1 MSSMTFVELL
11 FWKNTRDA
19 EEVREEYGWK
29 VHIFCWWAISWL
41 FTGYMSTESCR

>member
-19 EEVREEYGWK
+19 EEVREEYGWQ
-29 VHIFCWWAISWL
+29 VPVLGICVTVAADGVASNRVY
-41 FTGYMSTESCR
+41 T

>member
-1 MSSMTFVELL
+1 MSSMIFVELL

-29 VHIFCWWAISWL
+29 VPISLL
-41 FTGYMSTESCR
+41 FLQL